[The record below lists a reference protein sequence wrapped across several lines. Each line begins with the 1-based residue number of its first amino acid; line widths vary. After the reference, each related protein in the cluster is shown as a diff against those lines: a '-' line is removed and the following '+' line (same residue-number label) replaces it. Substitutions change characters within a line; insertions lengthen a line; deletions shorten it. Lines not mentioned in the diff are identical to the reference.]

1 MILRFYRNHFGHLWR
16 VMMPC
21 VLILLAIVILL
32 VLYVDRTMPPD
43 ETWGFDTVN
52 GISSKKTSKPES
64 GNWGI
69 TANFRFTH
77 VTTVETN
84 GDSVTWGWVLY
95 VSWLSLGLLW
105 IAMCPLTLV
114 LVAHQRNRYIT
125 ARAAW
130 RQTFQK
136 IWTLLGAYLLILLC
150 IAVGIVAFVVLFS
163 VLGSVLNLTTSLML
177 MTLFSIPITYFMVI
191 WSLHNQCI
199 VLGDLSAI
207 AAFRRSRELIRG
219 KWLKAFGM
227 YALLTWG
234 ARRIVAISF
243 GFIGM
248 LLSGTAP
255 EFESLGQELAS
266 EKFLTLFVG
275 GYAGVTLGDSVSLW
289 AVFLMETVKVLI
301 NAFLLPIWA
310 IFTTRFYFQQGGD
323 SQSVTTT
330 SPPDNGDS
338 GV

>member
-1 MILRFYRNHFGHLWR
+1 ML
-16 VMMPC
+16 PC
-21 VLILLAIVILL
+21 VLILLAMAMLL
-32 VLYVDRTMPPD
+32 VLYVDKTMPPD

-69 TANFRFTH
+69 TGNFRFFYG
-77 VTTVETN
+77 TTVETN
-84 GDSVTWGWVLY
+84 ADSVTWGWALY
-95 VSWLSLGLLW
+95 VSWLSFGLLW

-130 RQTFQK
+130 RQTFRK
-136 IWTLLGAYLLILLC
+136 IWHLLRAYLFILLC
-150 IAVGIVAFVVLFS
+150 IAVGVIIFLVLLLT
-163 VLGSVLNLTTSLML
+163 LGSVINLTVSLIL
-177 MTLFSIPITYFMVI
+177 MTILSLPITYFMVS

-199 VLGDLSAI
+199 ILGDLPVI

-255 EFESLGQELAS
+255 EFEPLGEELAS
-266 EKFLTLFVG
+266 EKFFTLFVG
-275 GYAGVTLGDSVSLW
+275 GYAGVTLGDSVNLW

-301 NAFLLPIWA
+301 TAFLLPIWA
-310 IFTTRFYFQQGGD
+310 ILTTHLYFQRVD
-323 SQSVTTT
+323 AIKEAT
-330 SPPDNGDS
+330 
-338 GV
+338 

>member
-1 MILRFYRNHFGHLWR
+1 MIIKLYRNHFGLLWR
-16 VMMPC
+16 VMLPC
-21 VLILLAIVILL
+21 VLILLAIMIVLI
-32 VLYVDRTMPPD
+32 LYVDRTMPPD
-43 ETWGFDTVN
+43 ETWGFDTVH

-84 GDSVTWGWVLY
+84 ADSVTWGWILY
-95 VSWLSLGLLW
+95 VSWLSFGLLW

-114 LVAHQRNRYIT
+114 LVAHQHNRHIL

-136 IWTLLGAYLLILLC
+136 IWTLLRAYLFILLC
-150 IAVGIVAFVVLFS
+150 IAVGIVIFVVLLS
-163 VLGSVLNLTTSLML
+163 VLGSVLNLTTSLIL
-177 MTLFSIPITYFMVI
+177 MTLFSIPITYFMVS

-199 VLGDLSAI
+199 ILGDLSVI

-219 KWLKAFGM
+219 KWLKAFAM

-234 ARRIVAISF
+234 ARRIVAISL
-243 GFIGM
+243 GLIGM

-255 EFESLGQELAS
+255 EFEHLGEELAS

-289 AVFLMETVKVLI
+289 AVFLMEAVKVLI

-310 IFTTRFYFQQGGD
+310 ILTTHLYLQRAD
-323 SQSVTTT
+323 TIKEAR
-330 SPPDNGDS
+330 
-338 GV
+338 